1 MSEYG
6 VNLLDLSQYLAL
18 TMVLSLA
25 IGGYIGVT
33 FLLTA
38 KVYDSFDKRVGY
50 RRSLKPEVMSGL
62 TFIVLISPLV
72 GTLAYLVSLT
82 VTN

>member
-1 MSEYG
+1 MS
-6 VNLLDLSQYLAL
+6 VINPIDLLWYIA
-18 TMVLSLA
+18 MAVILSLA

-38 KVYDSFDKRVGY
+38 KVYLSFDKRVGY

-62 TFIVLISPLV
+62 TFIVLLSPLV
-72 GTLAYLVSLT
+72 GTGIYLVSLT
-82 VTN
+82 AAN

>member
-1 MSEYG
+1 MINPLE
-6 VNLLDLSQYLAL
+6 LLWYIA
-18 TMVLSLA
+18 MAVILSLA

-38 KVYDSFDKRVGY
+38 KVHISFDKRVGY

-62 TFIVLISPLV
+62 TFIVLISPLI
-72 GTLAYLVSLT
+72 GTIAYLIGLT
-82 VTN
+82 PVH

>member
-1 MSEYG
+1 MI
-6 VNLLDLSQYLAL
+6 NPLDLLWYIAMA
-18 TMVLSLA
+18 MVLSLA

-38 KVYDSFDKRVGY
+38 KVYISFDKRVGY

-62 TFIVLISPLV
+62 TFIVLISPLI
-72 GTLAYLVSLT
+72 GTIAYLIGLT
-82 VTN
+82 PPS

>member
-1 MSEYG
+1 ME
-6 VNLLDLSQYLAL
+6 LLQYIAL
-18 TMVLSLA
+18 TVILSVA

-33 FLLTA
+33 VLLTA

-62 TFIVLISPLV
+62 TFIVLISPLI
-72 GTLAYLVSLT
+72 GTIAYLIGLT
-82 VTN
+82 PPS

>member
-1 MSEYG
+1 MIQP
-6 VNLLDLSQYLAL
+6 LDLLQYIA
-18 TMVLSLA
+18 MAVILSLA

-38 KVYDSFDKRVGY
+38 KVYLSFAKWVGY

-62 TFIVLISPLV
+62 TFIVLISPLI
-72 GTLAYLVSLT
+72 GTIAYLIGLT
-82 VTN
+82 PPS

>member
-1 MSEYG
+1 MINPLE
-6 VNLLDLSQYLAL
+6 LLWYIA
-18 TMVLSLA
+18 MAVILSLA

-38 KVYDSFDKRVGY
+38 KVHISFDKRVWY

-62 TFIVLISPLV
+62 TFIVLISPLI
-72 GTLAYLVSLT
+72 GTMIYFVSLT
-82 VTN
+82 AAN